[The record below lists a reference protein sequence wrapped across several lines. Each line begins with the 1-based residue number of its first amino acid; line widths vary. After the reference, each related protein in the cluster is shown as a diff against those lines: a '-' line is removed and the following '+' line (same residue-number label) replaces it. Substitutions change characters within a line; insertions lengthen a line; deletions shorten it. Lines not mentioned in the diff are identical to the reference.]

1 MAEVAL
7 NDFMGHLSHVG
18 ELKHEEGA
26 KEAMSELTS
35 LMRGHHIGRNSAGNL
50 KISGALSGKITKTL
64 LNGKGGG
71 GGNLRFV

>member
-1 MAEVAL
+1 MVAID
-7 NDFMGHLSHVG
+7 DFVDRLCNMG